1 MNRSYPAWLVGCA
14 LVFAGYGCAADAT
27 SIVTTI
33 EETETPAA
41 PSNAP
46 SPETEREVAP
56 ASSNT
61 SASTAA
67 SVSAS
72 TAASA
77 RMVETVAPV
86 RMVRP
91 AEELQGPQP
100 VPWCSAFVCGT
111 VSCPCLPFL
120 FDEAIAVDFGAR
132 AIPIAADA
140 DADADGS
147 RPISMP
153 NDPDE
158 R

>member
-61 SASTAA
+61 
-67 SVSAS
+67 SAS

-140 DADADGS
+140 DGS